1 MVLAKEDLG
10 RTCWARFKQVF
21 GPFRQAWRLKAWRLK
36 AGRLKAGGQWFGKRL
51 RETDSLDDLPAPLFD
66 QARSGRLSAGCDG
79 GKTNVTRRRSQALAA
94 VGAVD
99 CGALAEDGRII
110 ESC

>member
-21 GPFRQAWRLKAWRLK
+21 GPFRQAWRLK

-51 RETDSLDDLPAPLFD
+51 RETDSLDDLPAPLLIMHAAGVF
-66 QARSGRLSAGCDG
+66 LAGCDG
-79 GKTNVTRRRSQALAA
+79 GKTMLLGGEVRRWQRLGRWIAALWRKMAGSSKAA
-94 VGAVD
+94 D
-99 CGALAEDGRII
+99 NK
-110 ESC
+110 